1 LLAPERFYYSKG
13 IHYVLR
19 YSQPNLAFN
28 DSAIAQYMN
37 TDFIVLDISLCV
49 ALAREQFFEKLKD
62 DDIPSHIF
70 IEDNGRLA
78 GMIAVRKLLQSTDT
92 GQPVK
97 ALMISQFL
105 QVKPEDERAD
115 VAGLLA
121 HGGTDVVPVVTHGK
135 LVGCLTE
142 REIAHL
148 LEDDVTEDAQ
158 LQGATLPLEK
168 PYLETSAFDLWKN
181 APSGCCC
188 CLSPRPTPA
197 R

>member
-1 LLAPERFYYSKG
+1 MSYA
-13 IHYVLR
+13 IHN
-19 YSQPNLAFN
+19 QNLAFN

-37 TDFIVLDISLCV
+37 TDFIVIDISLCV

-78 GMIAVRKLLQSTDT
+78 GLIAVRKLLQATDT
-92 GQPVK
+92 VQPVK
-97 ALMISQFL
+97 GLMISDFIQL
-105 QVKPEDERAD
+105 KPEDERAD

-121 HGGTDVVPVVTHGK
+121 HAGADVVPVVTHGK

-158 LQGATLPLEK
+158 LQGDAAAGEALSGNQRLQPVEETLRLAAAAVYCGSVYQFGDP
-168 PYLETSAFDLWKN
+168 AF
-181 APSGCCC
+181 
-188 CLSPRPTPA
+188 
-197 R
+197 

>member
-1 LLAPERFYYSKG
+1 MSYA
-13 IHYVLR
+13 IHN
-19 YSQPNLAFN
+19 QNLAFN

-78 GMIAVRKLLQSTDT
+78 GMIAVRKLLQTADT
-92 GQPVK
+92 VQPVK
-97 ALMISQFL
+97 SLMISQFL

-121 HGGTDVVPVVTHGK
+121 HGGADVVPVVTHGK

-158 LQGATLPLEK
+158 LQGRRCR
-168 PYLETSAFDLWKN
+168 WR
-181 APSGCCC
+181 
-188 CLSPRPTPA
+188 SPIWTPA

>member
-1 LLAPERFYYSKG
+1 MSYA
-13 IHYVLR
+13 IHNSIL
-19 YSQPNLAFN
+19 PFN

-37 TDFIVLDISLCV
+37 TDFIVLNISLCV

-105 QVKPEDERAD
+105 QVKPK
-115 VAGLLA
+115 
-121 HGGTDVVPVVTHGK
+121 T
-135 LVGCLTE
+135 
-142 REIAHL
+142 
-148 LEDDVTEDAQ
+148 
-158 LQGATLPLEK
+158 
-168 PYLETSAFDLWKN
+168 N
-181 APSGCCC
+181 APMSPGCW
-188 CLSPRPTPA
+188 LTVA
-197 R
+197 RMSCRW

>member
-1 LLAPERFYYSKG
+1 
-13 IHYVLR
+13 
-19 YSQPNLAFN
+19 
-28 DSAIAQYMN
+28 MN

-70 IEDNGRLA
+70 IEDQGRLA
-78 GMIAVRKLLQSTDT
+78 GMIAVRKLLQAVDT
-92 GQPVK
+92 VQPVR
-97 ALMISQFL
+97 ALMIAEFIQL
-105 QVKPEDERAD
+105 KPEDERSD

-121 HGGTDVVPVVTHGK
+121 HGGADVVPVVTHGK

-158 LQGATLPLEK
+158 RQGQRCRWKTL
-168 PYLETSAFDLWKN
+168 SGNQCISLWKN

-188 CLSPRPTPA
+188 CLSRKPIPA

>member
-1 LLAPERFYYSKG
+1 MSYA
-13 IHYVLR
+13 IHN
-19 YSQPNLAFN
+19 QNLAFN

-78 GMIAVRKLLQSTDT
+78 GMIAVRKLLQTADT
-92 GQPVK
+92 VQPVK
-97 ALMISQFL
+97 SLMISQFL

-121 HGGTDVVPVVTHGK
+121 HGGADVVPVVTHGK

-158 LQGATLPLEK
+158 LQGRRCRWRSPIWTPARI
-168 PYLETSAFDLWKN
+168 ACGRN

-188 CLSPRPTPA
+188 CLSRRPTPA